1 MLVRVRMLRQQGVFH
16 SDRSKQLVFLLDESV
31 LRRPVGTAGTMG
43 RQLQHLLGMAEHPM
57 VSVTV
62 LPFQAQPH
70 PGFLGAFMVLQYG
83 NGLDDVICFE
93 THMGNKLV
101 RNSPDL
107 VREYQTLSQRLAS
120 VDPNGERSR
129 QAIASALSDTA

>member
-1 MLVRVRMLRQQGVFH
+1 
-16 SDRSKQLVFLLDESV
+16 
-31 LRRPVGTAGTMG
+31 
-43 RQLQHLLGMAEHPM
+43 
-57 VSVTV
+57 
-62 LPFQAQPH
+62 
-70 PGFLGAFMVLQYG
+70 MVLQYG